1 MEPLLLVCSGCGA
14 KIRAADPN
22 KARTR
27 DCPRCAT
34 LLRSAV
40 EEAIL
45 IKAKGVDPPPGHP
58 VDKIA
63 LTEPIGND
71 ERPSVVIPR
80 SKARSHLIV
89 LGVALF
95 GALSI
100 RNLLVSSVAP
110 PTGESAGFGS
120 IRTMPAV
127 RALTWTPQIDSDP
140 RPEVAAPPATELD
153 EGTGED
159 PATKK
164 PDPPSVSVSDSP
176 ANFAIRDAEVPSIS
190 PLSPPSVSPTAP
202 AHFKPVFPSTTTPS
216 DLRMVADPEKIPAP
230 PTPAQPRRLLVRDPK
245 GTAVVAREHGF
256 LKDQMAVV
264 LPDGTIGWPD
274 TQVFTEA
281 PFVPSTI
288 DEMERTLLDGE
299 YAAFRVVKTKHYL
312 VFYQSSDRFARDSAN
327 LLEELHKKLAEV
339 LEKKDLP
346 VTPAEFPLVAVIFRS
361 EEDFRSNR
369 NVAADVQAYYEILSN
384 RIFFFE
390 KSRKESASPEVSA
403 LRKPQTVAHEGTH
416 QVLHNIGIQ
425 PRMSP
430 WPLWLVEGLAEYCS
444 PPKTTK
450 RGVAWAGLGQINPMH
465 LTTIRDLED
474 PMSSEVRGGPKA
486 PTARDRGRPL
496 VEYLATRSDLTPTDY
511 ALSWGLTHYLA
522 QNRVDQFVSYI
533 RKLNKLRPF
542 ENRTPDEQLA
552 DFRET
557 FGQDLAKLDAQ
568 VGRYL
573 AKLKIPEAQ
582 ALPFY
587 AVLLEQQVSPN
598 AIRRMAMVSQSPSV
612 IRQWV
617 ETASNSGGGEVH
629 WEGVPCPNRTRAVLT
644 ADGWVHQ
651 GR

>member
-1 MEPLLLVCSGCGA
+1 MEPLLLVCSGCGV

-34 LLRSAV
+34 PLRSAV
-40 EEAIL
+40 EEAIR
-45 IKAKGVDPPPGHP
+45 IKAERLDPPPGVSDIRTSP
-58 VDKIA
+58 NE
-63 LTEPIGND
+63 TTGTD
-71 ERPSVVIPR
+71 ERPSMIIPR
-80 SKARSHLIV
+80 PKGRSHWIV
-89 LGVALF
+89 LGFVLL

-100 RNLLVSSVAP
+100 RNLVVSSVAP
-110 PTGESAGFGS
+110 PPGESPGFGS
-120 IRTMPAV
+120 TQNRLAV
-127 RALTWTPQIDSDP
+127 RASTWTPRADFPP
-140 RPEVAAPPATELD
+140 RPEVAAPPSTELD

-164 PDPPSVSVSDSP
+164 PDPPSVAVSDSP
-176 ANFAIRDAEVPSIS
+176 ANFAIRDAEVPGTI
-190 PLSPPSVSPTAP
+190 PPSPASIAPTAP
-202 AHFKPVFPSTTTPS
+202 AYFKPVFPSATTSS
-216 DLRMVADPEKIPAP
+216 DPRTIAEPDKGPAP
-230 PTPAQPRRLLVRDPK
+230 PTPARPRRLLVRDPK
-245 GTAVVAREHGF
+245 GTALVAREHGF

-288 DEMERTLLDGE
+288 PEMERTLLDGE
-299 YAAFRVVKTKHYL
+299 YAAFRVVKTEHYL
-312 VFYQSSDRFARDSAN
+312 VFYQSSERFARDSAN

-339 LEKKDLP
+339 LKKKDLP

-361 EEDFRSNR
+361 EDDFRSNR
-369 NVAADVQAYYEILSN
+369 KVAPDVQAYYEILSN

-390 KSRKESASPEVSA
+390 KSHKESASPEVSA

-416 QVLHNIGIQ
+416 QVLHNVGIQ

-444 PPKTTK
+444 PPKATK
-450 RGVAWAGLGQINPMH
+450 QGVAWAGLGQINPMH

-522 QNRVDQFVSYI
+522 QNRVDQFVAYI

-552 DFRET
+552 DFREA